1 MPTITRIA
9 TIQRSLRELGRIR
22 LGDQVEFSPGKRRP
36 RKLATFRLTSA
47 SRSYI
52 TAAAEAYGGTVSEW
66 ASPRGTEYEVTI
78 ESLTLDVLVPPGDA
92 VSQAFE
98 MWTAAGCIRRCDG
111 ELQEATDDQGRRLP
125 CACPEDPNVRQEL
138 AGRNT
143 PEACKP
149 TTRLWVIL
157 PRLPDLGRWRLE
169 SHGYYAAVEL
179 AGMAEIASMAT
190 SQGIMLPARLRID
203 QRRRKIPGKPT
214 REYIVPVLELPDTN
228 FGQLVAG
235 GFIQT
240 TAPAIG
246 AGDVPAL
253 GPGSAPRAAL
263 GPGKP
268 ARAERPALG
277 TAPEVPSGNG
287 FGRPDPIAA
296 ATVAAPIVG
305 GWPVEEAPPPQEVP
319 GEAAATPAE
328 ALAKTPQEATADVA
342 VKRSARRAARV
353 ETEVPAGLSMEAFA
367 SLAHQASTSSLK
379 LANAIDCV
387 PSDVGKR
394 VEAMSDEERGRLADE
409 LKLAWRTA

>member
-22 LGDQVEFSPGKRRP
+22 LGDQVEYAPGKHRP

-47 SRSYI
+47 SLGYI
-52 TAAAEAYGGTVSEW
+52 TAAAEAYGGTVGEW
-66 ASPRGTEYEVTI
+66 ESPRGREYEVTI
-78 ESLTLDVLVPPGDA
+78 ESPFLDVLVPPGDA
-92 VSQAFE
+92 LSQAFE

-111 ELQEATDDQGRRLP
+111 ELQEATDEGGVRLP

-138 AGRNT
+138 AARNV

-235 GFIQT
+235 GFIRT
-240 TAPAIG
+240 TGVAL
-246 AGDVPAL
+246 AGGEVPAL
-253 GPGSAPRAAL
+253 GPGAPARAAL

-268 ARAERPALG
+268 ARADRPPLG
-277 TAPEVPSGNG
+277 QAPGAPSGNG
-287 FGRPDPIAA
+287 FGRPGPIAA
-296 ATVAAPIVG
+296 ATVTPPTVG
-305 GWPVEEAPPPQEVP
+305 GWPVEEATPETPV
-319 GEAAATPAE
+319 AAAFTAAEIHE
-328 ALAKTPQEATADVA
+328 ALDPAQSTGGCLWKLGRGKGKETLACDLAPDHEGDHSW
-342 VKRSARRAARV
+342 RDIAAREGGRVIRPPTAESV
-353 ETEVPAGLSMEAFA
+353 EQVS
-367 SLAHQASTSSLK
+367 
-379 LANAIDCV
+379 
-387 PSDVGKR
+387 
-394 VEAMSDEERGRLADE
+394 
-409 LKLAWRTA
+409 